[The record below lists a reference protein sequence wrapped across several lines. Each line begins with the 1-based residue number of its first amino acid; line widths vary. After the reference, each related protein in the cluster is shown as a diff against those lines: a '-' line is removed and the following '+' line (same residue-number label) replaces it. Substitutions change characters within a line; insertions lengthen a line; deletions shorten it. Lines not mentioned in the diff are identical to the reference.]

1 MEPKVLHL
9 GVRGSTPSPP
19 HWDWEASRSR
29 FRRGSPSMQHRKM
42 HKPWWSQCV
51 KFATHNNDDSN
62 DGLGH
67 ALVATLEI
75 GNNHTFCKV
84 FEHLN
89 RLMMLWSDWKSSE
102 QGKRVPVDAN
112 GSQTLAISASL
123 QGVTVG
129 SILSQHSWQRKST
142 FVTWSLTWDPFLYH
156 SSMWFVVW
164 SHYLGS
170 LKHFC
175 HLKWES
181 FKVYTCWEYC

>member
-75 GNNHTFCKV
+75 CSNHTFCKV

-102 QGKRVPVDAN
+102 QGKRVLVDAN

-123 QGVTVG
+123 QEGHGGINPQPT
-129 SILSQHSWQRKST
+129 Q
-142 FVTWSLTWDPFLYH
+142 LTEEEH
-156 SSMWFVVW
+156 I
-164 SHYLGS
+164 
-170 LKHFC
+170 C
-175 HLKWES
+175 HLIFDLRPFFIS
-181 FKVYTCWEYC
+181 L